1 MKKRNKIYNCTGTLK
16 HLIGIDDVIEDDKYE
31 VILICSIERNNVIGF
46 DVVKNKDLDDDDFVD
61 ADDVIEKLFEEM

>member
-1 MKKRNKIYNCTGTLK
+1 MF
-16 HLIGIDDVIEDDKYE
+16 EDDKYE

-46 DVVKNKDLDDDDFVD
+46 DVVKNKDLDDDDFFD